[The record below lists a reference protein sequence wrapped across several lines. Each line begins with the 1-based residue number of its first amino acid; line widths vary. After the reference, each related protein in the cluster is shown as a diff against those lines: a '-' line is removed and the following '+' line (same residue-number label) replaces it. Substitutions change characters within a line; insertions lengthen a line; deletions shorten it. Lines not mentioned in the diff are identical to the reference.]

1 MFFFSCVFYY
11 TEKAMEHDKM
21 MMLTSHYSVQTFEN

>member
-1 MFFFSCVFYY
+1 MFLFNCVISY

-21 MMLTSHYSVQTFEN
+21 MMLRECANI